1 MDCDTKLQQSVVTA
15 DTDLPGGFTFMQL
28 GRYAALAA
36 LLIVGAC
43 AALPFARPSP
53 LARQSAMA
61 EVETPAARLAL
72 PQIAVETSDD
82 AISPVP
88 AGEIVPASWHQP
100 TPIVL
105 PPDGAPLPSLPHE
118 PLLRTTVRDAA
129 SRIHEPD
136 FAAIEPA
143 APVRAK
149 TPARRKHRIA
159 DGDSLELIALRYLG
173 EKERAQ
179 EIAALNRDVLSDPS
193 LLPVGREIVIPGED
207 TH

>member
-15 DTDLPGGFTFMQL
+15 HTDLPGGFTFMQL

-36 LLIVGAC
+36 LLIGGAC

-53 LARQSAMA
+53 LAQQTASAEA
-61 EVETPAARLAL
+61 KAPAARLAL
-72 PQIAVETSDD
+72 PQIAVEGDD
-82 AISPVP
+82 EAVSPVP
-88 AGEIVPASWHQP
+88 SGDIVPASWHQP

-105 PPDGAPLPSLPHE
+105 PPDGVPLPSLPHE
-118 PLLRTTVRDAA
+118 PLLRTTIRDAA
-129 SRIHEPD
+129 SRIHQPD

-143 APVRAK
+143 PSSHAK

-173 EKERAQ
+173 EKERAA
-179 EIAALNRDVLSDPS
+179 EIAALNRDVFSDPS

-207 TH
+207 GH